1 MCVCVCV
8 RVCVLRHMCMRA
20 CVCTYT
26 CGPCVFVCYVIIII
40 IIIIYPLTARVV
52 GAPQVISQPVSS
64 ICPCSPLPSGSWRTP
79 GQSIPCCRLP
89 TAFSIC
95 LVFFPLS
102 QCLARWF
109 WTDLMNGRHVYTT
122 AVCASLRW
130 PGGLRVVR
138 LPAGSWHGLPRFLD
152 SLCMR
157 CVVSCGSIAF
167 PWLVFSVGA
176 LKRELSMLS
185 KCV

>member
-1 MCVCVCV
+1 MCVCV

-52 GAPQVISQPVSS
+52 GAPQMISQPVSS

-109 WTDLMNGRHVYTT
+109 VPDLMNGSY
-122 AVCASLRW
+122 AVSVESDSEVMLSPLNQIVNHTVSVESEKSRSLR
-130 PGGLRVVR
+130 
-138 LPAGSWHGLPRFLD
+138 
-152 SLCMR
+152 
-157 CVVSCGSIAF
+157 
-167 PWLVFSVGA
+167 
-176 LKRELSMLS
+176 
-185 KCV
+185 